1 MKLVD
6 IDLIMKK
13 INWNNQKEEQEEGI
27 KLAKQVKNLNAFL
40 QPPGKEFWENCAKI
54 LYERNDA
61 ELTFY
66 LPQILKWLQDMNWPG
81 AVIKANRLKKFKDK
95 EILSRYIKES
105 ISEAELLKDEM
116 WIQFL
121 NTYQNYCD
129 E

>member
-40 QPPGKEFWENCAKI
+40 QPPGKEFCENCAKI

-81 AVIKANRLKKFKDK
+81 AVIIANRLKKFKDK